1 MNTRIII
8 YTGHRDIGLVL
19 ASHYF
24 LNKNLVMTLPEPDR
38 YTAFDSSNSGVTL
51 RGQVVILHSNTVDM
65 PSKNLQEFRLPQVA
79 VIYHNEVLYHLCH
92 NACVYCNCAHI
103 IT

>member
-1 MNTRIII
+1 
-8 YTGHRDIGLVL
+8 
-19 ASHYF
+19 
-24 LNKNLVMTLPEPDR
+24 MTLPEPDR

-79 VIYHNEVLYHLCH
+79 VIYHN
-92 NACVYCNCAHI
+92 ACVRAEVDLKYLPWNWRAAATSPACQAISSTGANMKRLL
-103 IT
+103 